1 MTIGAWLKP
10 QYQILCLVTIYTFLY
25 SSFLSFTNTTFW
37 ICCDFY
43 IINYLCILHSIIS
56 CITFHLF
63 SCRYHLFL
71 QYLNS
76 DILKIFYIWFTCQV
90 IPLYLSAFM
99 LGVILELYW
108 CPSWRKP
115 KYLLKSLKSCL
126 WNKDALSL
134 LAHASM
140 PSEAKVWLSLGITA
154 LALVELTNSTST
166 HLNCFH
172 TVTSSYSPV
181 QVATE
186 KVKPH
191 LSMVPWQM
199 RHE

>member
-10 QYQILCLVTIYTFLY
+10 QHQILSLVTIYTFLY

-71 QYLNS
+71 QYLN
-76 DILKIFYIWFTCQV
+76 ILIFLKSFTFDLLVKWFLYTC
-90 IPLYLSAFM
+90 LHLC
-99 LGVILELYW
+99 LELYW